1 MLDKDP
7 KKRPSPAEL
16 LTHKL
21 FGGGDLRETVT
32 QTTDNESIQM
42 NKINKSIEPKSLTAL
57 KGLGIASPKI

>member
-21 FGGGDLRETVT
+21 FGGSDLKETVT
-32 QTTDNESIQM
+32 QNTDNDSITM
-42 NKINKSIEPKSLTAL
+42 NKINKSIEPKKLDRKSVV
-57 KGLGIASPKI
+57 